1 MFHQVHQA
9 LERTAGF
16 PREGIVTVP
25 ISKVQGITDYGT
37 IGYTGHFPPHGQ
49 MIRYQFE
56 VYGLDVILDLPAGS
70 NKHEVSAAMKG
81 HVIQS
86 GETVA
91 IYSR

>member
-1 MFHQVHQA
+1 MHQA

-25 ISKVQGITDYGT
+25 ISTVQGITDYGT
-37 IGYTGHFPPHGQ
+37 LGYTGHFPPHGQ

-56 VYGLDVILDLPAGS
+56 VYGLDVLLDVTPGS
-70 NKHEVSAAMKG
+70 NKHELVAAMKG
-81 HVIQS
+81 HVIQF

-91 IYSR
+91 ICSR

>member
-1 MFHQVHQA
+1 
-9 LERTAGF
+9 
-16 PREGIVTVP
+16 
-25 ISKVQGITDYGT
+25 
-37 IGYTGHFPPHGQ
+37 

-70 NKHEVSAAMKG
+70 NKHEVLAAMKG